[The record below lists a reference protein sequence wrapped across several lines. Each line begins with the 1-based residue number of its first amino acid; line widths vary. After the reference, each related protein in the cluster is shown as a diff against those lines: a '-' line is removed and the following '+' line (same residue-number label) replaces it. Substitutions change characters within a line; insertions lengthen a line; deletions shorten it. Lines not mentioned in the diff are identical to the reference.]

1 MYATRVEDPW
11 LGYYLP
17 AVQSRDQRHFV
28 AVSIDYEIVLRLSLD
43 RNNIV
48 EPYFC
53 PASSAL
59 G

>member
-1 MYATRVEDPW
+1 LKT
-11 LGYYLP
+11 LGWGIIFQRYR
-17 AVQSRDQRHFV
+17 AEIRHFV